1 MVLDVT
7 AKDLQGV
14 QIFGETKT
22 FNMIGYPEADRKGQ
36 PTLDNWLIRSWEDK
50 AVQPGKTTHAFPL
63 TIPAGVGEI
72 EVQASLT
79 YDAWASGPY
88 GPNAPAADRKPC
100 QSCHMPKSDG
110 QAAVVPGTTIP
121 SRPVS
126 SHLFPGWHDPA
137 ALQQA
142 AGLTLATRT
151 AAGAME
157 LVVTI
162 DNKAGHRLPDT

>member
-36 PTLDNWLIRSWEDK
+36 TTLDNWLIRSWEDK

-79 YDAWASGPY
+79 YQVGDSQTPMT
-88 GPNAPAADRKPC
+88 
-100 QSCHMPKSDG
+100 S
-110 QAAVVPGTTIP
+110 
-121 SRPVS
+121 
-126 SHLFPGWHDPA
+126 
-137 ALQQA
+137 
-142 AGLTLATRT
+142 ATQKFSVGR
-151 AAGAME
+151 
-157 LVVTI
+157 
-162 DNKAGHRLPDT
+162 